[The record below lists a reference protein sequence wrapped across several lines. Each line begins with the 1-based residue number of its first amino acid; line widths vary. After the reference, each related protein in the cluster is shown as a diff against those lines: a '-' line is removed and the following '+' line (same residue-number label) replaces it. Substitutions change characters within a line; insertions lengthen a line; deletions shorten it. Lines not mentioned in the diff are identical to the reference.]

1 MRIAFLFTCYNRIE
15 KTRKCIESVQSAIKY
30 VDSKIKSEAFIEDYW
45 YITDAGSSD
54 GTVDMIRSQIDT
66 SRLHIRVENSDT
78 YYSQGMR
85 KAMEML
91 KSDLNGAKEDSS
103 DEDKLQQAD
112 KIDYVFIINDD
123 VVFYED
129 FLYRLLEQTKDSKEA
144 AERQEKKETS
154 SMNAVIVGATD
165 NGIKQT
171 YGGVRYKRPVE
182 KSILP
187 RSIHYDMVKIDDI
200 NRECDTFNANC
211 VMVPGDVFS
220 DNEVIDEHFAHGLGD
235 FDYGFSLK
243 INGNRIYSSD
253 FYVGSCDNN
262 TKAGTW
268 MDTSLSR
275 VERIKKLNSVKGAPT
290 KQWFYYLNKNF
301 GLLTAFVHSVS
312 PYFRIIMKK

>member
-1 MRIAFLFTCYNRIE
+1 MKIAFLFTCYNRIE
-15 KTRKCIESVQSAIKY
+15 KTRKCIESVQRAIKY

-45 YITDAGSSD
+45 YITDAGSRD

-123 VVFYED
+123 VAFYED
-129 FLYRLLEQTKDSKEA
+129 FLYRLLEQMKHCIGVA
-144 AERQEKKETS
+144 ARKEKKESISTN
-154 SMNAVIVGATD
+154 MVIVGATD
-165 NGIKQT
+165 NDTKQT
-171 YGGVRYKRPVE
+171 YGGVRYSRAVK
-182 KSILP
+182 KSIFP
-187 RSIHYDMVKIDDI
+187 RSIYYDMVKIDDA
-200 NRECDTFNANC
+200 NKECDTFNANC
-211 VMVPGDVFS
+211 VMVPGEVFN
-220 DNEVIDEHFAHGLGD
+220 DNEIIDEHFIHGLGD
-235 FDYGFSLK
+235 FDYGLSLK
-243 INGNRIYSSD
+243 KNGNKIYSSD
-253 FYVGSCDNN
+253 FYVGFCDNN
-262 TKAGTW
+262 AKSGTW
-268 MDTSLSR
+268 MDRNLSI

-290 KQWFYYLNKNF
+290 KQWYYYLNKHF
-301 GLLTAFVHSVS
+301 GLVTAIVYCVS